1 MSNRENS
8 VVFTPGLIGQL
19 EIKNR
24 IVRSATYENAAT
36 KEGEVSDFLV
46 YLYRTLAKGGVGLI
60 ITGIAGVYSKALS
73 PHLIMRADNDSFIPS
88 LKKIP
93 QAVREGAPDCKVM
106 LQLHHPG
113 RQVIHQKDR
122 PKIMPLRPPA
132 LLQYI
137 QKHPEVMVP
146 SAGAVHEVEPTAP
159 SAVYDATFDRMPRAL
174 TQDEI
179 GEIIEAFAEGVW
191 RAQEA
196 GFDGVQVH
204 AAHGWLLSSFL
215 SPRTNRREDQYG
227 GSTENR
233 TRIVKEIYQRAR
245 NKVGDRF
252 PILIKFNTTDFLPDG
267 TDLDEAVR
275 VGKLLSEIGLTAIEA
290 SGGMWESCTR
300 TREEL
305 GWPPVMLAESRT
317 SIKN

>member
-122 PKIMPLRPPA
+122 TKIIPLRPPA

-146 SAGAVHEVEPTAP
+146 
-159 SAVYDATFDRMPRAL
+159 
-174 TQDEI
+174 
-179 GEIIEAFAEGVW
+179 
-191 RAQEA
+191 
-196 GFDGVQVH
+196 
-204 AAHGWLLSSFL
+204 
-215 SPRTNRREDQYG
+215 
-227 GSTENR
+227 
-233 TRIVKEIYQRAR
+233 
-245 NKVGDRF
+245 
-252 PILIKFNTTDFLPDG
+252 
-267 TDLDEAVR
+267 
-275 VGKLLSEIGLTAIEA
+275 
-290 SGGMWESCTR
+290 
-300 TREEL
+300 
-305 GWPPVMLAESRT
+305 
-317 SIKN
+317 